1 MIKMKMTSNL
11 SILDN
16 GMNQL
21 MPIVDK
27 TMAEATDSIINKI
40 RYNWSAYSPSN
51 EGEPP
56 AVVSGNLDGSI
67 SKDTTGRDDL
77 GRFARNENVTAWY
90 IRVTADY
97 ANALEYGDSSKN
109 LAPRPFV
116 APAVLSEQ
124 EDIGDKFSIAFGGI
138 WK

>member
-1 MIKMKMTSNL
+1 MKMTRNV

-16 GMNQL
+16 GL
-21 MPIVDK
+21 AGLDAAIDK
-27 TMAEATDSIINKI
+27 TMSESTDSIINRI
-40 RYNWSAYSPSN
+40 RYNWSASVPSN
-51 EGEPP
+51 PGEPP
-56 AVVSGNLDGSI
+56 AVVTGNLDGSVT
-67 SKDTTGRDDL
+67 KDSTGRDSL
-77 GRFARNENVTAWY
+77 GQFSKGSDIVQWY

-116 APAVLSEQ
+116 APALLEEQ
-124 EDIGDKFSIAFGGI
+124 DDIGNKFEIAFGGI